1 MIPASLAGLALTALC
16 AAALVIHVAGITEQE
31 LGHARDLTLLGLL
44 VVSGGVLV
52 WAGEAW
58 LACMA
63 ASFAVHWRS
72 HRQLP
77 ALVCWIGIAG
87 AWLLATRLAAATK
100 KTT

>member
-1 MIPASLAGLALTALC
+1 MTPAELAGLALAALC
-16 AAALVIHVAGITEQE
+16 AAALVIPVAGITEQE

-44 VVSGGVLV
+44 VCAVGVLV

-72 HRQLP
+72 HKQLP

-87 AWLLATRLAAATK
+87 AWLLATRLATVVR
-100 KTT
+100 